1 MRITSNFDSGNIE
14 VLEASSPDNIKLAIR
29 KDNQSDFYQWFHF
42 RLSTPHN
49 QMHTLTIV
57 NAGDSAYPDGWKDY
71 QAVASYDR
79 QTWFRV
85 ETDYDGKALTIKH
98 YPEADSVY
106 FAYFAPYSYERHMDL
121 LHQAQSDYNCQ
132 LVELGQTLDGRD
144 MNMLVVGEPDDSKKK
159 IWVIAR
165 QHPGESMAE
174 WFIEGFLD
182 RLLDEDDGVARA
194 LLEKAVF
201 YVVPNMNPD
210 GSVRGHLRT
219 NAAGM
224 NLNREWLNPSMEKS
238 PEVFL
243 VREKMLQTGCDMFL
257 DIHGDENLPYNFV
270 AGSEGVPSY
279 NARIKQLEDCFKQS
293 WLTVTP
299 EFQTEFGYELDAP
312 GQANMTIATAW
323 VGEQFNCLAY
333 TVEMPFKDNA
343 NLPDEAY
350 GWSDIRSMK
359 FGQDVLPAILAVAD
373 KLR

>member
-42 RLSTPHN
+42 RLSSPHN
-49 QMHTLTIV
+49 QMHTLTIT

-85 ETDYDGKALTIKH
+85 ETEYNGKELTIKH

-144 MNMLVVGEPDDSKKK
+144 MSMLVVGEPDDSKKK

-243 VREKMLQTGCDMFL
+243 VREKMLQLGCDMFL

-279 NARIKQLEDCFKQS
+279 NERISKLETLFKQS

-299 EFQTEFGYELDAP
+299 EFQTEYGYELDAP
-312 GQANMTIATAW
+312 GQANMTVATAW
-323 VGEQFNCLAY
+323 VGEQFGCLAY

-343 NLPDEAY
+343 NLPDAAY

-359 FGQDVLPAILAVAD
+359 LGQDVLPAVLAVAD